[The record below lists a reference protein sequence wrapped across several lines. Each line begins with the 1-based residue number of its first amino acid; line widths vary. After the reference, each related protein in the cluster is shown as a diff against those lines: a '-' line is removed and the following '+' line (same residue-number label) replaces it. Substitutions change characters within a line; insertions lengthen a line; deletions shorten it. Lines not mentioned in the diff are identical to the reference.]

1 MTNRYALSYTQQ
13 ELAPPNSTSKEKTM
27 ERQEEEAYITVKE
40 AAGRIGYSL
49 RQTDRLIKQG
59 KLQATHYSHSLRKVS
74 VASID
79 AFNRE
84 RGRRPVDPLE
94 QVRELLHTQEQV
106 AGDILR
112 QLAVLRQQEA
122 EHYTALQRRCAD
134 LEAQVR
140 ILRGELQQEQEARR
154 QLELLVAA
162 LAAGSGG
169 QDLEQLLQG
178 LARHSASSRHLL
190 PFARRG
196 YPPGTVRLAPFAE
209 RHGVEPSTLR
219 RQAEKSPELA
229 TIYERPTARVNKREW
244 WLLPEQ
250 QPLVITY
257 WQAQGIPYTPCFD
270 CPHGGNMTGEQ
281 EQAPVEEV
289 KTT

>member
-1 MTNRYALSYTQQ
+1 MTNQYALSSIQQ
-13 ELAPPNSTSKEKTM
+13 ELAPPNSISKEKIM

-59 KLQATHYSHSLRKVS
+59 KLQAIHHSHSLRKVS
-74 VASID
+74 VTSID

-84 RGRRPVDPLE
+84 RGRRPVDPLQ
-94 QVRELLHTQEQV
+94 QVREQLGTQEQV
-106 AGDILR
+106 VGDILR
-112 QLAVLRQQEA
+112 QLAVLRQQVA
-122 EHYTALQRRCAD
+122 EQHAALQRRCTE
-134 LEAQVR
+134 LEGQVR
-140 ILRGELQQEQEARR
+140 LLKGELQQEQEARQ
-154 QLELLVAA
+154 QLERLVAA
-162 LAAGSGG
+162 LAAGTGG
-169 QDLEQLLQG
+169 EDLAQLLQG
-178 LARHSASSRHLL
+178 LTLRPTSSRHALS
-190 PFARRG
+190 PYAKRG

-209 RHGVEPSTLR
+209 RHGIEPSTLR

-250 QPLVITY
+250 QPLVIAY
-257 WQAQGIPYTPCFD
+257 WQVQGIPYTPCLD
-270 CPHGGNMTGEQ
+270 CPHGGNMTGK
-281 EQAPVEEV
+281 QARVEEV

>member
-1 MTNRYALSYTQQ
+1 
-13 ELAPPNSTSKEKTM
+13 M

-40 AAGRIGYSL
+40 AAQRIGYSL

-59 KLQATHYSHSLRKVS
+59 KLQAIHHSHSLRKVS
-74 VASID
+74 VASMD

-106 AGDILR
+106 ASDILR

-122 EHYTALQRRCAD
+122 EHHTTIQRRCAD
-134 LEAQVR
+134 LEGQVHM
-140 ILRGELQQEQEARR
+140 LRSELQQEQEARQ
-154 QLELLVAA
+154 QLEQLVAA

-169 QDLEQLLQG
+169 EDLAQLLQVRA
-178 LARHSASSRHLL
+178 LRPASSRHL
-190 PFARRG
+190 PPYAKRG

-209 RHGVEPSTLR
+209 RHGVDPSTLR

-229 TIYERPTARVNKREW
+229 TIYERLAARVNKREW

-250 QPLVITY
+250 QPLVIER
-257 WQAQGIPYTPCFD
+257 WQALGFTFTPCLD
-270 CPHGGNMTGEQ
+270 CPHGGKVTGEQ
-281 EQAPVEEV
+281 GQAGAEEA
-289 KTT
+289 TTT